1 MSLFD
6 KEGRLLLPEWLKT
19 GNALTS
25 FEIKPINN
33 NMAGLGEDNTDY
45 LYEDF
50 SISKTLDKAIELLN
64 VAFIEGREAEARLA
78 AKFVVQGFDLPPQI
92 LNLAKYI
99 LQGEERKE
107 KDPEEDIGS
116 IKFLRNW
123 LKKNP
128 KDTLSWLDLA
138 RAYVAIGKMESA
150 EKAITVSLSLQPNH
164 RLVVRNA
171 SRFFVN
177 IHHNDI
183 AHKIILKQPSL
194 KEDPWLLSAE
204 IAIAESYN
212 RPLKMV
218 SHAKRIIDS
227 KKYSA
232 CHLTELE
239 SSIATL
245 ELSNGLVKKARKL
258 YMSSLLK
265 PTDNSLAQAKWAER
279 NSHIPKLVSSDLLAK
294 HNGAYEAK
302 LWEKYYQYEIPEA
315 IELGMKWFEDEPYSV
330 QPAIMINY
338 LASLLDDYE
347 LCLKVTKYA
356 LNIDKDNETLKLN
369 KIFAELC
376 MLNEKQADSALSYI
390 DSCGDILK
398 SLTLTDDNNTLAHT
412 YANLGLLY
420 YKINSLD
427 LGREY
432 YDMAYETFAKIK
444 SASGFVALMN
454 HYREATISN
463 APWANELYEKM
474 KSDFAIFNSRQEPAL
489 VYYFLKMN
497 LLKNNPNKW
506 DEVKKTKLDL
516 SFLKKEDVKQERTVT
531 FDYNPKSPTITISK
545 K

>member
-33 NMAGLGEDNTDY
+33 NMADLGEDNTDY

-107 KDPEEDIGS
+107 KDPEEDVGS

-463 APWANELYEKM
+463 SPWANELYEKM
-474 KSDFAIFNSRQEPAL
+474 KSDFASFNSKQEPAL

-531 FDYNPKSPTITISK
+531 FNYNPKSPTITISK

>member
-25 FEIKPINN
+25 FEIKPIDN

-474 KSDFAIFNSRQEPAL
+474 KSDFASFNSKQEPAL

>member
-474 KSDFAIFNSRQEPAL
+474 KSDFASFNSKQEPAL